1 MAQLAL
7 ETLSEQIAKLVH
19 DVQSGEE
26 IMFTENDKPVAR
38 LVLVET
44 IRKGRKA
51 GSAKHLPHFM
61 ADDFDAT
68 PEGFE
73 EYMP

>member
-1 MAQLAL
+1 MTQLAL
-7 ETLSEQIAKLVH
+7 EHLSEQLAKLVR
-19 DVQSGEE
+19 DAQCGEE

-38 LVLVET
+38 LVPVVYHS
-44 IRKGRKA
+44 KGRKA

-68 PEGFE
+68 PDGCE

>member
-7 ETLSEQIAKLVH
+7 EHLSEQLAKLVR
-19 DVQSGEE
+19 DAQSGEE

-38 LVLVET
+38 NVSVET
-44 IRKGRKA
+44 IRKGRKV
-51 GSAKHLPHFM
+51 GSAKRLPHFM

-68 PEGFE
+68 PEGFG
-73 EYMP
+73 

>member
-1 MAQLAL
+1 MKQVAL
-7 ETLSEQIAKLVH
+7 ENLSDQLIELVQE
-19 DVQSGEE
+19 VRRGGEVL
-26 IMFTENDKPVAR
+26 FTQHNLPVAR
-38 LVLVET
+38 LVMIESPRMP
-44 IRKGRKA
+44 RKP

-61 ADDFDAT
+61 AEDFNTT